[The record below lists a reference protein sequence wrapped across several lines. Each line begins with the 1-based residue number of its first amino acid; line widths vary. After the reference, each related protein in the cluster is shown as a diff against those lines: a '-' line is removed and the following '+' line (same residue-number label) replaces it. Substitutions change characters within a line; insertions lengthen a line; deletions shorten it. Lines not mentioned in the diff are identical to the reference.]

1 MKLSR
6 AALDKI
12 VQDGYDPEN
21 GARPLKRAIQNDV
34 EDKVAEM
41 LINGEVKSGD
51 TLKIGSQHGNLKF
64 EVVAPKKEVE
74 KVK

>member
-1 MKLSR
+1 
-6 AALDKI
+6 
-12 VQDGYDPEN
+12 
-21 GARPLKRAIQNDV
+21 
-34 EDKVAEM
+34 M

-74 KVK
+74 KVKQLKYLILTKIKKYYTIFADLKRLRFRILLIYCPAK